1 MYLQFTKLFKP
12 KIIVIS
18 TLKII
23 SQMKK
28 IVLIFSLLLAI
39 NVSFSQKKE
48 NGWVSLFDGK
58 SFSGWKVNEEHPS
71 TFTIEDGTIKVAGER
86 THLFYEGAIANHD
99 FKNFELK
106 LKAKTLPGSNSG
118 IFIHTTYQAT
128 GWPNKGYEVQVN
140 QTHGDWRKTG
150 SLYSFSD
157 VKENL
162 VQDNEW
168 YNYHITVNGKH
179 IVIKIND
186 KIAVDY
192 TEPDT
197 LPDNRGQRHLSSG
210 TFALQGHDPKSV
222 AFFKD
227 IEVKI
232 LD

>member
-1 MYLQFTKLFKP
+1 
-12 KIIVIS
+12 
-18 TLKII
+18 
-23 SQMKK
+23 MKK
-28 IVLIFSLLLAI
+28 NILLFSLLLTLNSA
-39 NVSFSQKKE
+39 FSQKKE
-48 NGWVSLFDGK
+48 KGFVSLFDGK
-58 SFSGWKVNEEHPS
+58 TFAGWKVNEEHPS
-71 TFTIEDGTIKVAGER
+71 TFSIEDGTIKVAGDR
-86 THLFYEGAIANHD
+86 THLFYEGTVANHD

-106 LKAKTLPGSNSG
+106 LKAKTMPGSNSG
-118 IFIHTTYQAT
+118 IFIHTIYQKE

-140 QTHGDWRKTG
+140 QTHDDWRKTG

-162 VQDNEW
+162 VKDNEW
-168 YNYHITVNGKH
+168 YNYAITVEGKH
-179 IVIKIND
+179 IVVKVND

-197 LPDNRGQRHLSSG
+197 LPEGRGERHFSSG

-222 AFFKD
+222 VYFKD

>member
-1 MYLQFTKLFKP
+1 
-12 KIIVIS
+12 
-18 TLKII
+18 
-23 SQMKK
+23 MKK
-28 IVLIFSLLLAI
+28 IVLIFSLLLTL

-58 SFSGWKVNEEHPS
+58 SFDGWKVNEENPS
-71 TFTIEDGTIKVAGER
+71 TFTIEDGTIKVAGKR
-86 THLFYEGAIANHD
+86 THLFYDGVIANHD

-106 LKAKTLPGSNSG
+106 LKAKTLQGSNSG

-140 QTHGDWRKTG
+140 QTHEDWRKTG

-162 VQDNEW
+162 VKDNEW
-168 YNYHITVNGKH
+168 YNYDITVKGKH

-186 KIAVDY
+186 KVAVDY

-222 AFFKD
+222 AYFKD

>member
-1 MYLQFTKLFKP
+1 
-12 KIIVIS
+12 
-18 TLKII
+18 
-23 SQMKK
+23 MKK
-28 IVLIFSLLLAI
+28 IVLVFSLLLTL
-39 NVSFSQKKE
+39 NVSFSQKKQK
-48 NGWVSLFDGK
+48 GWVSLFDGK

-71 TFTIEDGTIKVAGER
+71 TFTIEDGAIKVAGER
-86 THLFYEGAIANHD
+86 THLFYDGAVANHD

-118 IFIHTTYQAT
+118 IFIHTAYQAS
-128 GWPNKGYEVQVN
+128 GWPDKGYEVQVN

-157 VKENL
+157 VKENFAK
-162 VQDNEW
+162 DNEW
-168 YNYHITVNGKH
+168 YSYDITVKGKH

-186 KIAVDY
+186 KVAVDY
-192 TEPDT
+192 MEPDT
-197 LPDNRGQRHLSSG
+197 LPADRGQKHLSSG

-222 AFFKD
+222 AYFKD

>member
-1 MYLQFTKLFKP
+1 MYNFNP
-12 KIIVIS
+12 KNH
-18 TLKII
+18 LK
-23 SQMKK
+23 MKK
-28 IVLIFSLLLAI
+28 IILLFSFLLTF
-39 NVSFSQKKE
+39 NCSFSQKKKQ
-48 NGWVSLFDGK
+48 GFVSLFDGK
-58 SFSGWKVNEEHPS
+58 TFTGWRVNEEHPA
-71 TFTIEDGTIKVAGER
+71 TFSIEDGTIKVAGDR
-86 THLFYEGAIANHD
+86 THLFYEGAVGNHD

-140 QTHGDWRKTG
+140 QTHHDVRKTG

-162 VQDNEW
+162 VKDNEW
-168 YNYHITVNGKH
+168 YDYYIIVTGKH

-186 KIAVDY
+186 KVAVDY

-197 LPDNRGQRHLSSG
+197 LPADRGEKHFSSG

-222 AFFKD
+222 VYFKN
-227 IEVKI
+227 IEVKV
-232 LD
+232 LE